1 MQSARHPGTSEPAL
15 SRFVCRVLRSLVIGT
30 CLGGLVLV
38 AGADASVPVP
48 TLTGPISSPG
58 AAFITP
64 PSRLDLTAAGY
75 VEEEFF
81 VEGTAR
87 AYSTAGAF
95 LSDGRWPAV
104 PASSA
109 QYKTR
114 ILVRRP
120 TSPRTFNGVVIV
132 EWLNV
137 SGGVDAAPDWTFAHT
152 LLIRKGYAWVGVSAQ
167 FVGVEGG
174 SSPLGLDLSLKA
186 VNPARYGSLS
196 HPGDSFSYDMFSQ
209 VGEAIRNPGGAVP
222 FGPLRARRVIA
233 IGESQS
239 AGRLVTYVNAV
250 HPLARV
256 YDGFLIH
263 SRGGGGAPL
272 SQSPQATIGTPSPSL
287 VRNDLDE
294 PVLIFE
300 TETDLITL
308 GYFPARQPDGG
319 NVRTW
324 EVAGTAHDDAY
335 GLAVGPDDPGP
346 AAMDTSYLPPVTS
359 IFGVFTCAKP
369 INAGPQH
376 YVLSAALDRLTTW
389 VKKGR
394 IRGRSAPRLDVV
406 AGPPSSIMRDAR
418 GNAVGGIRTPQLDVP
433 IATLSG
439 LGQPAGGFCAIFG
452 TSVPFDAATL
462 STLYPSHTGYVT
474 AVMKAAGE
482 AVRARHL
489 LRADTPAIRA
499 AAMASDIGR

>member
-1 MQSARHPGTSEPAL
+1 MR
-15 SRFVCRVLRSLVIGT
+15 
-30 CLGGLVLV
+30 GLVLV
-38 AGADASVPVP
+38 GGANASVPVP
-48 TLTGPISSPG
+48 TVSGPISSPG

-64 PSRLDLTAAGY
+64 PSSLDLTAAGY
-75 VEEEFF
+75 VEEEYF
-81 VEGTAR
+81 VEGTAS
-87 AYSTAGAF
+87 AYSAAGAF
-95 LSDGRWPAV
+95 LSDGRWAAT
-104 PASSA
+104 PASTA
-109 QYKTR
+109 PYKTR

-120 TSPRTFNGVVIV
+120 TSPRKFNGVVIV

-152 LLIRKGYAWVGVSAQ
+152 LLLRKGYAWVGVSAQ

-209 VGEAIRNPGGAVP
+209 AGEAIEHPSGVS
-222 FGPLRARRVIA
+222 PLGTLRPHRVIA

-239 AGRLVTYVNAV
+239 AARLVTYVNAV

-263 SRGGGGAPL
+263 SRGGGGTPL
-272 SQSPQATIGTPSPSL
+272 SQPPQASVGTPSPSF
-287 VRNDLDE
+287 VRDDLGE

-308 GYFPARQPDGG
+308 GYLAARQPDGG

-346 AAMDTSYLPPVTS
+346 AALDTTYLPPVTS

-369 INAGPQH
+369 VNAGPQH
-376 YVLSAALDRLTTW
+376 YVLSAAVDRLTTW
-389 VKKGR
+389 VRKGR
-394 IRGRSAPRLDVV
+394 IRGRSAPRLDIV
-406 AGPPSSIMRDAR
+406 AGPPPSIARDAR
-418 GNAVGGIRTPQLDVP
+418 GNALGGIRTPQLDVP

-439 LGQPAGGFCAIFG
+439 LGQPPGGFCAIFG
-452 TSVPFDAATL
+452 TTVPFDAATL
-462 STLYPSHTGYVT
+462 SMLYPSHTEYVT
-474 AVMKAAGE
+474 AVAKAAGE

-489 LRADTPAIRA
+489 LRADVPAIKA
-499 AAMASDIGR
+499 AAIASNVGG